1 MRKYVTADKSQ
12 YRVGDEVA
20 LLSDSPLSGLVE
32 IFHQGKVIKTIKAD
46 GMGERLTLG
55 EFPAGGYWVKTKGG
69 STAFDVVE
77 DGNKYVRYGFLSD
90 FNLEDCKDRSD
101 VVQMNRYHITS
112 IQFYDWM
119 YRHHQLIP
127 NTDVFKD
134 ALDRPVYLPAVKAKI
149 DLCHEFGMKAIA
161 YGAVYGAEEE
171 YFGVHPDEMLY
182 KDGKTKYDL
191 IDIIAIM
198 NTEPD
203 CSWTKHIIREF
214 ADAIRVMDFDG
225 IHMDQYGFPK
235 YAKTRGGRV
244 VDVGGTFSPLIDA
257 TKLAVNEVKPQ
268 NQMFFNCVNN
278 WPIERV
284 ADSLMDA
291 VYIEVWDPH
300 STYRHLHQL
309 VRESRMLTADKPIVL
324 SAYIHPFNQ
333 EVSEEEK
340 ETAALLTMATIFSSG
355 GTHLLLGET
364 DGALAEA
371 YYVNHGK
378 YQESFGDE
386 LARYYDCITAYEE
399 WLLDPAI
406 MDLTGYFVGGINEEL
421 MVKNYPYSGEY
432 VPEKIHVQFTRT
444 EDTYVVQLL
453 NLLGVKDTTWNV
465 AHQRPLAV
473 EDVEVELMIHDE
485 IESIVLVSPD
495 VDLEPVILE
504 FEYVEHSQGK
514 AIRFVVPK
522 LEIWDIVLIEKEK
535 TNV

>member
-1 MRKYVTADKSQ
+1 MREYIVADKCQ
-12 YRVGDEVA
+12 YGVGETVM
-20 LLSDSPLSGLVE
+20 LTSKNP
-32 IFHQGKVIKTIKAD
+32 ITGKVEVYHGGKKTKEISAAGVTSID
-46 GMGERLTLG
+46 LG
-55 EFPAGGYWVKTKGG
+55 EFPAGGYWVKTRQG

-77 DGNKYVRYGFLSD
+77 DANKFVRYGFLSD
-90 FNLEDCKDRSD
+90 FNPEDCQDRSD
-101 VVQMNRYHITS
+101 VEQMNRYHITS
-112 IQFYDWM
+112 VQFYDWM

-127 NTDVFKD
+127 DTDLFKD
-134 ALDRPVYLPAVKAKI
+134 ALDREVYLPAVYSKI

-171 YFGVHPDEMLY
+171 YFSLHPDEMLY
-182 KDGKTKYDL
+182 KEGDTKYDL

-203 CSWTKHIIREF
+203 CSWSKHIIKEF
-214 ADAIRVMDFDG
+214 ADTIRVMDFDG

-235 YAKTRGGRV
+235 YAKNQAGRV
-244 VDVGGTFSPLIDA
+244 VDVGGTFASLIDA
-257 TKLAVNEVKPQ
+257 TKVAVNGVKIQ

-278 WPIERV
+278 WPVERV
-284 ADSLMDA
+284 ADSMMDA

-300 STYRHLHQL
+300 SSYRHLHQL

-324 SAYIHPFNQ
+324 SAYVHPFNQ
-333 EVSEEEK
+333 AVSEEEK

-378 YQESFGDE
+378 YQASFRDV

-399 WLLDPAI
+399 WLLDPSA

-432 VPEKIHVQFTRT
+432 EAEKIHVQFTRK
-444 EDTYVVQLL
+444 ENSYVLQLV
-453 NLLGVKDTTWNV
+453 NLLGVKDDTWN
-465 AHQRPLAV
+465 APHKRPLAAENV
-473 EDVEVELMIHDE
+473 VVELMIHDE
-485 IESIVLVSPD
+485 VESMVLVSPD
-495 VDLEPVILE
+495 VDLEPVDLE
-504 FEYVEHSQGK
+504 YEYANHSQGR
-514 AIRFVVPK
+514 ATRFVVPK
-522 LEIWDIVLIEKEK
+522 LEIWDVIIIK
-535 TNV
+535 TK

>member
-1 MRKYVTADKSQ
+1 M
-12 YRVGDEVA
+12 GDEVT
-20 LLSDSPLSGLVE
+20 LTSGEPITGKVE
-32 IFHQGKVIKTIKAD
+32 IFHGGKRFKEIAASGDRRIS
-46 GMGERLTLG
+46 LG
-55 EFPAGGYWVKTKGG
+55 SFPEGGYWIKTQAGT
-69 STAFDVVE
+69 TAFDVVE

-90 FNLEDCKDRSD
+90 FNPEDCQDRSD
-101 VVQMNRYHITS
+101 LEQMNRYHITS
-112 IQFYDWM
+112 VQFYDWM

-127 NTDVFKD
+127 ETDLFKD
-134 ALDRPVYLPAVKAKI
+134 ALDREVYLPAVRSKI
-149 DLCHEFGMKAIA
+149 ELCHEFGMKAIA

-171 YFGVHPDEMLY
+171 YFGRHPEEVLY
-182 KDGKTKYDL
+182 KDRETKYDL

-203 CSWTKHIIREF
+203 CSWTKHIIKEF
-214 ADAIRVMDFDG
+214 AQAIREMDFDG

-235 YAKTRGGRV
+235 YAKTQEGRV
-244 VDVGGTFSPLIDA
+244 VDVGGTFAPLINEA
-257 TKLAVNEVKPQ
+257 KKAANEVKPT

-278 WPIERV
+278 WPVERV

-324 SAYIHPFNQ
+324 SAYVHPFNQ
-333 EVSEEEK
+333 SVSEEEK

-378 YQESFGDE
+378 YQASFRDV
-386 LARYYDCITAYEE
+386 LARYYDCITGYEE

-432 VPEKIHVQFTRT
+432 QAEKIHVQFTRK
-444 EDTYVVQLL
+444 EDTYMVQLV
-453 NLLGVKDTTWNV
+453 NLLGVKDDTWN
-465 AHQRPLAV
+465 APHKRPLTAENV
-473 EDVEVELMIHDE
+473 VVEVMIHDQV
-485 IESIVLVSPD
+485 ESVTLVSPD
-495 VDLEPVILE
+495 ENLEPVVLD
-504 FEYVEHSQGK
+504 FERVDHPHGK
-514 AIRFVVPK
+514 ALRFVVPK
-522 LEIWDIVLIEKEK
+522 LELWDLVLLK
-535 TNV
+535 TE

>member
-1 MRKYVTADKSQ
+1 MSKYITADKSQ

-20 LLSDSPLSGLVE
+20 LLSGWPLSGLVE
-32 IFHQGKVIKTIKAD
+32 IFHQGKVVKTINAD
-46 GMGERLTLG
+46 ESVERFSLG
-55 EFPAGGYWVKTKGG
+55 EFPVGGYWVKTEVG

-77 DGNKYVRYGFLSD
+77 DLNKYVRYGFLSD
-90 FNLEDCKDRSD
+90 FNPADCEDRSD

-112 IQFYDWM
+112 VQFYDWM

-134 ALDRPVYLPAVKAKI
+134 ALDRPVYLPAVRSKI
-149 DLCHEFGMKAIA
+149 ELCHEFGMKAIA
-161 YGAVYGAEEE
+161 YGAIYGAEEE
-171 YFGVHPDEMLY
+171 YFSVHPDQMLY
-182 KDGKTKYDL
+182 KDKNTKYDL

-203 CSWTKHIIREF
+203 CSWTKHMIREF

-235 YAKTRGGRV
+235 YAKTRDGRV
-244 VDVGGTFSPLIDA
+244 VDVGGTFAPFIDEA
-257 TKLAVNEVKPQ
+257 KLAVNEVKTS

-333 EVSEEEK
+333 DVSEEEK

-378 YQESFGDE
+378 YQESFRDE

-399 WLLDPAI
+399 WLLDPSVV
-406 MDLTGYFVGGINEEL
+406 DLTGYFVGGINEEL

-432 VPEKIHVQFTRT
+432 APEKIHVQLTRNQ
-444 EDTYVVQLL
+444 DSFMVQLV
-453 NLLGVKDTTWNV
+453 NMLGVKDDTWN
-465 AHQRPLAV
+465 APHMRPLVA
-473 EDVEVELMIHDE
+473 ENVEVELMIHE
-485 IESIVLVSPD
+485 KIKSIVLVSPD
-495 VDLEPVILE
+495 TDLEPVELD
-504 FEYVEHSQGK
+504 FSYVEHSQGK
-514 AIRFVVPK
+514 ALRFVVPS
-522 LEIWDIVLIEKEK
+522 LEIWDIVMI
-535 TNV
+535 NV